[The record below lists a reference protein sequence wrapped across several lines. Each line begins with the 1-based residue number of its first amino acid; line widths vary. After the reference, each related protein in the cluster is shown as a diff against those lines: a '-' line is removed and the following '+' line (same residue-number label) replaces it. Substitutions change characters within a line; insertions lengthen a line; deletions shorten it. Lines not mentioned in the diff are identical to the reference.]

1 VRKVETNENP
11 NNVRDYLLGLDDL
24 HQPKVVDMSIIKPN
38 EWNSAI
44 LMIARLILLIPGTYE
59 DQPELGIDIRGR
71 YRFAFEDELYQ
82 LNQDIENQVTRYLPE
97 FELVSVNTYYK
108 SKELKGFIVID
119 ITLNQVT
126 YRLLYNVNEN
136 LLVGLEDL

>member
-1 VRKVETNENP
+1 
-11 NNVRDYLLGLDDL
+11 
-24 HQPKVVDMSIIKPN
+24 
-38 EWNSAI
+38 
-44 LMIARLILLIPGTYE
+44 MIARLILLIPGTFE
-59 DQPELGIDIRGR
+59 DHPELGIDIRGR